1 MPPLLRRLSVPEYT
15 SGVKD
20 RMDLAFKATAFEYI
34 KGGNIK
40 TNGPVK
46 DPPIN
51 AITMSNLGTDSPT
64 ATPRKTIADLMA
76 HLFHP
81 KSVVQV
87 RVLCKPGSLD
97 HNFLNS
103 YHSKILT
110 SFNIALVF

>member
-15 SGVKD
+15 SGVKG
-20 RMDLAFKATAFEYI
+20 RMDLAFNVTAFEYI
-34 KGGNIK
+34 KGGNTK
-40 TNGPVK
+40 TNGPVN

-81 KSVVQV
+81 NSVLYKI
-87 RVLCKPGSLD
+87 RVSCKLGSLD
-97 HNFLNS
+97 HYFLNP
-103 YHSKILT
+103 YHSKIPY
-110 SFNIALVF
+110 FF